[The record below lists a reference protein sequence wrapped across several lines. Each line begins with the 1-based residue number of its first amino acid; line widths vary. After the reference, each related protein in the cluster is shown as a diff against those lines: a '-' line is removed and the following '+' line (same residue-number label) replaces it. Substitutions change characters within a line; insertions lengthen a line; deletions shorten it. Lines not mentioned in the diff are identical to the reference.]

1 MLFSKLAFDYFSKK
15 QFMPKLIS
23 LKVIDF
29 HEMQALERL
38 AKKGTA
44 FEARRARFILTL
56 ATPNGLCPNQ
66 IGAAHGF
73 CAATSSNLRDR
84 FNDMGPDGCRYQL
97 DELTNVSRCKL
108 SFEAQERAVAIVKT
122 EALTLAGI
130 MAKLKQ
136 EELVPKNEPNGHALA
151 DTLKR
156 ADMSFQRTRYSLKK
170 LLSLSFGICRSRQA

>member
-23 LKVIDF
+23 LRGIDF

-38 AKKGTA
+38 AKMGTA
-44 FEARRARFILTL
+44 FEARRARFILAL
-56 ATPNGLCPNQ
+56 ATPNGLRPNQ

-97 DELTNVSRCKL
+97 NELANVSRFKL

-136 EELVPKNEPNGHALA
+136 EELVPKNEPNGRYALA

-156 ADMSFQRTRYSLKK
+156 AGMSFQRTRYSLKK
-170 LLSLSFGICRSRQA
+170 KRPPAV

>member
-1 MLFSKLAFDYFSKK
+1 
-15 QFMPKLIS
+15 MPKIIPLREI
-23 LKVIDF
+23 KPR
-29 HEMQALERL
+29 EMLELQRL

-44 FEARRARFILTL
+44 FEARRARFILAL
-56 ATPNGLCPNQ
+56 ANLTGLRSNQ

-73 CAATSSNLRDR
+73 SVSTTSALRDR
-84 FNDMGPDGCRYQL
+84 FNAMGADCWRYQFN
-97 DELTNVSRCKL
+97 ELASLGRCKL

-136 EELVPKNEPNGHALA
+136 EKLVPKSEMNGRYALA

-156 ADMSFQRTRYSLKK
+156 AGMSFQRTRYSLKK
-170 LLSLSFGICRSRQA
+170 ARPPAV

>member
-1 MLFSKLAFDYFSKK
+1 
-15 QFMPKLIS
+15 MPKIIPLRA
-23 LKVIDF
+23 IDPG
-29 HEMQALERL
+29 EMLELERM

-44 FEARRARFILTL
+44 FEARRARFILALTNPL
-56 ATPNGLCPNQ
+56 GLRPNQ

-73 CAATSSNLRDR
+73 SVSTSSTLRNR
-84 FNDMGPDGCRYQL
+84 FNAMGPEGWRYQFN
-97 DELTNVSRCKL
+97 ELASLGRCKL

-136 EELVPKNEPNGHALA
+136 EMLVPKNELNGRYALA

-156 ADMSFQRTRYSLKK
+156 AGMSFQRTRYSLKK
-170 LLSLSFGICRSRQA
+170 ERPPAV

>member
-1 MLFSKLAFDYFSKK
+1 
-15 QFMPKLIS
+15 MPKIIPLREIEPREI
-23 LKVIDF
+23 L
-29 HEMQALERL
+29 ELERL

-44 FEARRARFILTL
+44 FEARRARFILAL
-56 ATPNGLCPNQ
+56 SNPIGLRPNQ

-73 CAATSSNLRDR
+73 SVSTSSALRDR
-84 FNDMGPDGCRYQL
+84 FNALGPEGCRYQFN
-97 DELTNVSRCKL
+97 ELASLGRCKL

-136 EELVPKNEPNGHALA
+136 EKLVLKSEMNGRYALA

-156 ADMSFQRTRYSLKK
+156 AGMSFQRTRYSLKK
-170 LLSLSFGICRSRQA
+170 ERPPTV